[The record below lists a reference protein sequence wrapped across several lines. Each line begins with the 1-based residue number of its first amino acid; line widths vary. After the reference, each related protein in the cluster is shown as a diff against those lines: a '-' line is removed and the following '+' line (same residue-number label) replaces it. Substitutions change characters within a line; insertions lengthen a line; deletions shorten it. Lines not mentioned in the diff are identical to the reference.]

1 MVKKKSVKTM
11 VGFVQAVANFW
22 TGYFD
27 FMGRATRSEYWFGV
41 LFGIIVNAILWLIG
55 NPTIYTVALIIIFT
69 PFMSMTLRRFRDAGV
84 SVWYYIVSMLII
96 FGMPFF
102 QAGSWETLAQF
113 GYASS
118 GLILYSFFIFA
129 FAIFKVVVACIPSR
143 K

>member
-11 VGFVQAVANFW
+11 VGFIQAIANFW

-55 NPTIYTVALIIIFT
+55 NPTIYTVTLIIIFT
-69 PFMSMTLRRFRDAGV
+69 PFMSMTIRRFRDAGL
-84 SVWYYIVSMLII
+84 SVWYYIFPMLII

-102 QAGSWETLAQF
+102 QAQSWNTLATF

-118 GLILYSFFIFA
+118 GLILYSFFIVA